1 MLYFGIIGQTY
12 IPDIYSL
19 HLYWI
24 DVIGLWYKPTIF
36 VENPTYSSH
45 KKVLF
50 LKVNI
55 LYWIFIVLMTCLGF
69 IFDYPLMQIKKVY
82 THIGCLKD
90 HTLLCCLN
98 NIFFFPVMNY
108 ITDLP
113 KYKWI
118 YISMDGCHPRAR

>member
-55 LYWIFIVLMTCLGF
+55 LYWIFIVLMTRHGF

-82 THIGCLKD
+82 THIVWLFERPYL
-90 HTLLCCLN
+90 TL
-98 NIFFFPVMNY
+98 
-108 ITDLP
+108 LP
-113 KYKWI
+113 KY
-118 YISMDGCHPRAR
+118 YFLFSCHELHYWLAKV